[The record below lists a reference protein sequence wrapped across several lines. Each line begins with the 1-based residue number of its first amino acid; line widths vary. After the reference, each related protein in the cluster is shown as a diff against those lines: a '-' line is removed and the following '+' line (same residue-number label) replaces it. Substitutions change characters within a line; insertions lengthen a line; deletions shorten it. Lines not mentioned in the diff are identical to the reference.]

1 MQCSVRMH
9 DKPCKYSSTHKR
21 LGASHA
27 ADGSPSRLCAQRPD
41 LFGAVL
47 AQVGVMDLLRFH
59 KFTIGHAWVTGVP
72 HPWCMD
78 DLYSRTSTEFTSMQG
93 VSCWRFH
100 VLM

>member
-1 MQCSVRMH
+1 M
-9 DKPCKYSSTHKR
+9 
-21 LGASHA
+21 
-27 ADGSPSRLCAQRPD
+27 
-41 LFGAVL
+41 L

-59 KFTIGHAWVTGVP
+59 KFTIGHAWVTGAP

-78 DLYSRTSTEFTSMQG
+78 DLYSRISTGFMSMQG